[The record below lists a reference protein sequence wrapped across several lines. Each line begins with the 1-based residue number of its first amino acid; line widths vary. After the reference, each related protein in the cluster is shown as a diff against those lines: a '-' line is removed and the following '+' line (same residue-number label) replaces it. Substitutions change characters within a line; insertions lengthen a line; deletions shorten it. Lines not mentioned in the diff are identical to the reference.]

1 MTVFIGADHRG
12 YEMKNALIDYLHD
25 KNIRVEDLG
34 NYNYERGD
42 DYPDYAHKVATAV
55 LQHPQEYLGIV
66 ICGSGIG
73 VSVAANRYKGIRCAL
88 AFTVD
93 QVKHGRE
100 RDQANIIALPADYI
114 TLDQAKQLVDTFLD
128 TQPLQEERDIRRIA
142 KIEVTQR

>member
-12 YEMKNALIDYLHD
+12 HEMKNALIDYLHE

-42 DYPDYAHKVATAV
+42 DYPDYAHKVAMAV

-73 VSVAANRYKGIRCAL
+73 VSIAANRHKGIRCAL
-88 AFTVD
+88 VFTID

-100 RDQANIIALPADYI
+100 RDQVNIIALPADYV

-128 TQPLQEERDIRRIA
+128 SQPLQEERDIRRIA
-142 KIEVTQR
+142 KIEAIQR